1 MVASKYAKKY
11 INKYNT
17 TQKKEKKKKT
27 RSYANVWL
35 SADINI
41 SIANISNGTL
51 FGDLDWPLNA
61 TRWFVSISRASCFLP
76 GCICRKRL
84 QILDPWNNECIDS
97 AEPFPEMGYLVNF
110 GRWKSNGILPYTQ
123 GGPKKVN
130 GSSEWLSRSDR
141 PGKFHPT
148 FHNFR
153 SYLVQKQTDTDSN
166 DLIILSFF
174 QRH

>member
-51 FGDLDWPLNA
+51 FGDLD
-61 TRWFVSISRASCFLP
+61 
-76 GCICRKRL
+76 
-84 QILDPWNNECIDS
+84 
-97 AEPFPEMGYLVNF
+97 
-110 GRWKSNGILPYTQ
+110 
-123 GGPKKVN
+123 
-130 GSSEWLSRSDR
+130 
-141 PGKFHPT
+141 
-148 FHNFR
+148 
-153 SYLVQKQTDTDSN
+153 
-166 DLIILSFF
+166 
-174 QRH
+174 